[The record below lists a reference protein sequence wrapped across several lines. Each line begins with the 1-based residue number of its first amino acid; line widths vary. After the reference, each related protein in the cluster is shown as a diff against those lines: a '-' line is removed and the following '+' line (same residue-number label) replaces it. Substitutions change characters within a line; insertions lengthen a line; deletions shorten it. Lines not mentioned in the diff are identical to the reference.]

1 MSDDVDAAEF
11 ARLWEQTTRPS
22 KGHVETRR
30 QREARAMSPT
40 TARRARRNE
49 TKTVQLN
56 MRVTPSF
63 RKKLS
68 ALATAEGLSIVEL
81 IELAIEQRGMGNG
94 AT

>member
-1 MSDDVDAAEF
+1 MSDDMDAAEF
-11 ARLWEQTTRPS
+11 ARLWEQNKRPN
-22 KGHVETRR
+22 GHVETRR

-40 TARRARRNE
+40 TARRARRGE

-63 RKKLS
+63 RKRLQ

-81 IELAIEQRGMGNG
+81 IEMAIEQWGTGP
-94 AT
+94 